1 MAKHSAIRRTKRRFQ
16 GNQYTECKKRKTEES
31 TDVGKE
37 RQQAAT
43 SSTTTNPV
51 QSTTHKSV
59 SFKKIGPTNTVEDQT
74 FNQPSITGYRL
85 VDMELLAN
93 VFSSLGCAECG
104 HFTLAFMENHLAR
117 KGCSSSLKLLCEN
130 CGWKQ
135 EFCSSKKQGKSFE
148 VNRRLVYSMRSLGK
162 GHSGAKKFCTLMN
175 MPPPPV
181 KCAYRKASRSIAKKI
196 KGIAKKSMA
205 EAATEIRN
213 AQGASGDEVV
223 NCGVSCDGTWQR
235 RGFSSL
241 NGCIAVLSIE
251 SGKVLD
257 AEALTKVCKQCQLHF
272 HMDKE
277 SEEYRSWKADHVNC
291 KANFDGSAPAM
302 EAEGAQRIFER
313 SIENNQL
320 RYTELYGDGDS
331 KSHQQVKDIIQQM
344 YLKFKKKQCIGHVQK
359 RVGTALRKLKKED
372 SKLGG
377 KGKLTN
383 HMIDKLQNYYGIAIR
398 SNVGNLEGMKKAV
411 AASLFHCASS
421 DKRPLHEHCPP
432 GDSSWCAYQQGK
444 AKGVP
449 NEHKH
454 GPGLPLE
461 VIAKVKPIYQRLSQ
475 DDLLQKC
482 LHGKTQNQNESLNG
496 MIWQRVPKE
505 VFVGRELLEFGMCD
519 AISHFNMGA
528 KTILKLLEELN
539 ISSGKYTQ
547 QGCDV
552 LDKER
557 IYVAEYKEK
566 DSSKKRRKVLRGKK
580 KKKEDKKQKAEG
592 KTYAAGAF

>member
-1 MAKHSAIRRTKRRFQ
+1 
-16 GNQYTECKKRKTEES
+16 
-31 TDVGKE
+31 
-37 RQQAAT
+37 
-43 SSTTTNPV
+43 
-51 QSTTHKSV
+51 
-59 SFKKIGPTNTVEDQT
+59 
-74 FNQPSITGYRL
+74 
-85 VDMELLAN
+85 
-93 VFSSLGCAECG
+93 
-104 HFTLAFMENHLAR
+104 
-117 KGCSSSLKLLCEN
+117 
-130 CGWKQ
+130 
-135 EFCSSKKQGKSFE
+135 
-148 VNRRLVYSMRSLGK
+148 
-162 GHSGAKKFCTLMN
+162 
-175 MPPPPV
+175 
-181 KCAYRKASRSIAKKI
+181 
-196 KGIAKKSMA
+196 
-205 EAATEIRN
+205 
-213 AQGASGDEVV
+213 
-223 NCGVSCDGTWQR
+223 
-235 RGFSSL
+235 
-241 NGCIAVLSIE
+241 
-251 SGKVLD
+251 
-257 AEALTKVCKQCQLHF
+257 
-272 HMDKE
+272 
-277 SEEYRSWKADHVNC
+277 
-291 KANFDGSAPAM
+291 
-302 EAEGAQRIFER
+302 
-313 SIENNQL
+313 
-320 RYTELYGDGDS
+320 
-331 KSHQQVKDIIQQM
+331 
-344 YLKFKKKQCIGHVQK
+344 
-359 RVGTALRKLKKED
+359 
-372 SKLGG
+372 
-377 KGKLTN
+377 
-383 HMIDKLQNYYGIAIR
+383 MIDKLQNYYGIAIR